1 MLTFML
7 GNKGP
12 WGSRLFQG
20 LSYIS
25 TNRRSFNGTRTLS
38 DLVQNPTI
46 YALSTHLTRSAI
58 GVIRISG
65 SQSKYIL
72 DSLAGKN
79 CVAKHRMTSVR
90 KLYSPKDKMLID
102 EALTIFFKSP
112 GSYTGEDMLE
122 LHLHGGTA
130 LIQTALRNIQSLHDP
145 SKQIYIRYAEN
156 GEFSRRAFMNGRFDL
171 TELEGIREMIDAE
184 TESQRIAALTSMK
197 GETRSLFSNWREEIV
212 KNIAM
217 LTTIID
223 FGEDHDIEEVD
234 KIIQGVS
241 DSIDELYDEILKYLE
256 RVTGSEVL
264 LKGIKLTFIGPPN
277 AGKSSLLNYISDKD
291 MVIVSDIA
299 GTTRD
304 VIDVP
309 ININGYKVILGD
321 TAGIRSSSDVGT
333 IEFEGIKRAK
343 MKSLSGDIILV
354 VLPIDEHLQ
363 DHAELMQHISS
374 LKEENKR
381 ILVVLNKLDLLPS
394 NRSLDEF
401 RTLHAEA
408 SGLSNDDIFTVSCA
422 TGEGTKEL
430 TSALTSHFKEISKT
444 TQNDPVIIST
454 RAQDLL
460 KNDVLYGFEQFKFY
474 KDQSD
479 VVLATE
485 SLRQSVDGIAKIT
498 GEAVGVEEILGV
510 VFSKFCIGK

>member
-1 MLTFML
+1 MLTIMF
-7 GNKGP
+7 GNKCP
-12 WGSRLFQG
+12 YGSRIFRG
-20 LSYIS
+20 LNHIS
-25 TNRRSFNGTRTLS
+25 SNGRSFNVVRALS

-72 DSLAGKN
+72 DSLAGKK
-79 CVAKHRMTSVR
+79 CVAKHRTTIVR
-90 KLYSPKDKMLID
+90 KLYSPKDKTLID

-130 LIQTALRNIQSLHDP
+130 LIRTALRNIQSLHDP
-145 SKQIYIRYAEN
+145 SKQIYIRYADN

-184 TESQRIAALTSMK
+184 TESQRLAALTSMK
-197 GETRSLFSNWREEIV
+197 GETRSLFSSWREEIV

-234 KIIQGVS
+234 KIFEGVNE
-241 DSIDELYDEILKYLE
+241 SIGELRYQILRYLE
-256 RVTGSEVL
+256 KVAGSEVL
-264 LKGIKLTFIGPPN
+264 LKGIKLTFLGPTN
-277 AGKSSLLNYISDKD
+277 AGKSSLLNYLSDKD
-291 MVIVSDIA
+291 MVIVSDMA

-304 VIDVP
+304 AIDVP
-309 ININGYKVILGD
+309 IDINGYKVILCD
-321 TAGIRSSSDVGT
+321 TAGIRSGSDVGS

-343 MKSLSGDIILV
+343 IKSLSGDIILV

-363 DHAELMQHISS
+363 NHRELVRHIDS
-374 LKEENKR
+374 LKEGNKR
-381 ILVVLNKLDLLPS
+381 ILVVLNKVDLLPS
-394 NRSLDEF
+394 NRSPDELK
-401 RTLHAEA
+401 TLHAEA
-408 SGLSNDDIFTVSCA
+408 LGISIDNIFTISCA

-430 TSALTSHFKEISKT
+430 TSALTSNFKEISKT

-474 KDQSD
+474 KEQGD